1 MNALGLTFVLSGV
14 VAALKMPFYQDLV
27 SRGAVSQGEV
37 HGTIANLDAVLA
49 TLRKTPHEKIDHMV
63 ATYNAPLTE
72 HLNKF
77 NKEWSSDLLS
87 AFRDAQ
93 SMAGYIT
100 TIMAESGLR
109 E

>member
-27 SRGAVSQGEV
+27 SRGAVSQSEL
-37 HGTIANLDAVLA
+37 HGTVGNLDAVLA
-49 TLRKTPHEKIDHMV
+49 TLRKTPREKIDHMV
-63 ATYNAPLTE
+63 AAYDAPLTE
-72 HLNKF
+72 HLAKF
-77 NKEWSSDLLS
+77 NSEWSSDLLS

-93 SMAGYIT
+93 SMSGYIT
-100 TIMAESGLR
+100 TIMAKSGLS